1 MKRHEM
7 FEIMLIVLSVL
18 CVYQFGSVLP
28 MQLELGRLMLYLS
41 AILLLQGLF
50 RDLYLLASRRRQSVG
65 NTKQA
70 IVCLCAESTLG
81 WIGIIIG
88 AALMGFDLAMPL
100 ALSVHLWA
108 VLVFAVLAI
117 GFAGK
122 NFVFAWRPLRIIYD
136 PDHINIVVKWW

>member
-28 MQLELGRLMLYLS
+28 MQLELARLMLYLS
-41 AILLLQGLF
+41 AILLLQGLL
-50 RDLYLLASRRRQSVG
+50 RDLYLLASRRRQLAG
-65 NTKQA
+65 NTRQA
-70 IVCLCAESTLG
+70 IGCLCAESTFG

-100 ALSVHLWA
+100 TLSVHLWA

>member
-1 MKRHEM
+1 MKRREM

-28 MQLELGRLMLYLS
+28 MQLELGRLLLYLS
-41 AILLLQGLF
+41 AILLMQGLL
-50 RDLYLLASRRRQSVG
+50 RDLYLLAIRRRQSAG
-65 NTKQA
+65 NTRQV
-70 IVCLCAESTLG
+70 IGCLCAESTLG